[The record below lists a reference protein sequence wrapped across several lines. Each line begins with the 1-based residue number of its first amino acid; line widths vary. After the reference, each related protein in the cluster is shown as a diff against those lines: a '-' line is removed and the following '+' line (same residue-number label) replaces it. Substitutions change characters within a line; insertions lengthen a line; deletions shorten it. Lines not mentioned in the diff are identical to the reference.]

1 MSVYATLDD
10 LKEEL
15 GGMYA
20 ALTDRVNAEVA
31 DDAVGQSIL
40 DQVEAKMNSLLASRY
55 SLPVDV
61 SADAALAGILKTY
74 ELHIAAHVAWLQSLI
89 RRNEPNTTKRLHDE
103 AMAWLRSIADGSQV
117 LPGSPSS
124 PGQTSTVF
132 GHQSILTEDG
142 MKGF

>member
-1 MSVYATLDD
+1 MSTYATLDD

-40 DQVEAKMNSLLASRY
+40 NEAEAKMNSLLASRY
-55 SLPVDV
+55 TVPVDV
-61 SADAALAGILKTY
+61 SADAALAEMLKTY
-74 ELHIAAHVAWLQSLI
+74 ALNIAAHMAWLQSLI
-89 RRNEPNTTKRLHDE
+89 RKREPDNTKRLYDD
-103 AMAWLRSIADGSQV
+103 AMAWLRGIGSGTGV
-117 LPGSPSS
+117 LPGSPAS
-124 PGQTSTVF
+124 PGQTSVVF